1 MSIADA
7 NHSSSHWAYYRL
19 LIPIKIMRFGTEYG
33 EKLGRAVGELP
44 KLAKPVSKLKIPSR
58 SGRGRTIRVHVHKN
72 AAALGSEKPT
82 AVHLNWHG
90 SGWILPGLGSDS
102 EFIRQTLRHPSM
114 TSYPLTIL
122 DCDYAKSP
130 EYPCPMDAEDARDV
144 YDYVLQNPD
153 LYDPNKITVG
163 GFSAGGS
170 IALGLSVEVGHEARM
185 RARSEGVPDEKFV
198 HPIRAVFSVYP
209 VATWEGPR
217 EVVRVPKEVKELP
230 GMVLPLWFSKYITNA
245 HLFPPKRNTGLS
257 WEEEKR
263 RKEELVH
270 RPIVSTLN
278 ADPEDFS
285 PIVTIY
291 TAQYDHLMRGAEEL
305 RTKLKEESRVRVFGR
320 KVMGVGHGWDQLVK
334 KGQFGYAE
342 RDETYDGGARLIA
355 MAGDVEV

>member
-1 MSIADA
+1 
-7 NHSSSHWAYYRL
+7 
-19 LIPIKIMRFGTEYG
+19 
-33 EKLGRAVGELP
+33 
-44 KLAKPVSKLKIPSR
+44 
-58 SGRGRTIRVHVHKN
+58 
-72 AAALGSEKPT
+72 
-82 AVHLNWHG
+82 
-90 SGWILPGLGSDS
+90 
-102 EFIRQTLRHPSM
+102 M

-153 LYDPNKITVG
+153 LYDPHKITVG

-185 RARSEGVPDEKFV
+185 KARSEGVPDEKFV

-355 MAGDVEV
+355 MAGDIDVQRQT